1 MAITAPVQLL
11 FEAIDM
17 RVSVEVRSG
26 TIYEGKLVSVEPTLS
41 VTISDCTI
49 IHPTGQKETAQT
61 VMLRGSEVRFVS
73 VPNALAESPVLSQGN
88 RKI

>member
-1 MAITAPVQLL
+1 MTITAPIQLL

-17 RVSVEVRSG
+17 RVSVEARAG

-41 VTISDCTI
+41 VTISNCTI
-49 IHPTGQKETAQT
+49 THPTGQREIAQT

-73 VPNALAESPVLSQGN
+73 VPSALVDSPVLKQGN

>member
-1 MAITAPVQLL
+1 MTITAPIQLL

-17 RVSVEVRSG
+17 CVSVETRTGS
-26 TIYEGKLVSVEPTLS
+26 IYEGKLVSVEPTLS
-41 VTISDCTI
+41 VTISNCTI
-49 IHPTGQKETAQT
+49 MHPTGQKETAQT

-73 VPNALAESPVLSQGN
+73 VPNALVDSPVLKQGN